1 MCLTLYERIVDSM
14 KRAKIQ
20 DIADSLK
27 ISRVTV
33 WKVFNNKEG
42 VSEDM
47 RRKVL
52 ECAAEMD
59 YKPSKKQDIDL
70 PVLVKK
76 QTLVS
81 VVVSRPES
89 SAFWVKIIHQLAE
102 EFSNSGI
109 GLMYTY
115 IPERMSEGYV
125 LPKSLSDGSLQG
137 IIVMN
142 VYDKEMLQLLN
153 DLTIPKVFLDI
164 VTDMQV
170 EALKGD
176 LLLLE
181 GRDSIR
187 EIVLNMVSKGRS
199 SIGFIG
205 DINYAKTNMERY
217 EGYVS
222 AMHQSG
228 LPIDSQICYT
238 GSMTLNTYAETIEG
252 FMKQLPKMPDAF
264 VCVND
269 HAANI
274 LIQYLESHGY
284 QVPED
289 VAVSGYDDNNEF
301 HYTKNLTTVQVNN
314 SLIGKR
320 LAKQLL
326 YRIENMEDSY
336 EVTYVRPK
344 VIFRNSTG
352 C

>member
-1 MCLTLYERIVDSM
+1 M

-20 DIADSLK
+20 DIADSLQV
-27 ISRVTV
+27 SRVTV

-52 ECAAEMD
+52 ECAAKMN
-59 YKPSKKQDIDL
+59 YQPSKNQEIDL

-81 VVVSRPES
+81 VVVSRPET

-115 IPERMSEGYV
+115 LPEQRSEGYV
-125 LPKSLSDGSLQG
+125 LPESLTDGSLQG
-137 IIVMN
+137 VIIMN
-142 VYDKEMLQLLN
+142 VYDKGMLQLLN
-153 DLTIPKVFLDI
+153 KLSLPKVFLDI
-164 VTDMQV
+164 VNDMPMDS
-170 EALKGD
+170 LKGD

-187 EIVLNMVSKGRS
+187 EIVINMITKGRRH
-199 SIGFIG
+199 IGFIG
-205 DINYAKTNMERY
+205 DIKYAKTNMERY

-222 AMHQSG
+222 AMNQYG
-228 LPIDSQICYT
+228 LPIDPKICYT
-238 GSMTLNTYAETIEG
+238 GSMTLNTYADTIEG
-252 FMKQLPKMPDAF
+252 FMSNLTQMPDAF

-274 LIQYLESHGY
+274 LVQYLGSHGY
-284 QVPED
+284 RVPED
-289 VAVSGYDDNNEF
+289 VYVSGYDDNNEF
-301 HYTKNLTTVQVNN
+301 NYTKNLTTVQVNN

-326 YRIENMEDSY
+326 YRMSNMEDPY
-336 EVTYVRPK
+336 EVTYVRPN
-344 VIFRNSTG
+344 VIYRNSTG
-352 C
+352 F

>member
-1 MCLTLYERIVDSM
+1 M

-20 DIADSLK
+20 DIADLLD

-47 RRKVL
+47 KRKVL
-52 ECAAEMD
+52 ECAAELN
-59 YKPSKKQDIDL
+59 YQPSKLQEAGIAIPL
-70 PVLVKK
+70 KK

-81 VVVSRPES
+81 VVVSRPET

-115 IPERMSEGYV
+115 LPAHLTDGYV
-125 LPKSLSDGSLQG
+125 LPQSLTDGSIQG
-137 IIVMN
+137 IIIMN
-142 VYDKEMLQLLN
+142 VYDEAMLNLLN
-153 DLTIPKVFLDI
+153 ELAIPKVFLDI
-164 VTDMQV
+164 VTGMTT
-170 EALKGD
+170 ESLKGD

-181 GRDSIR
+181 GRDSIK
-187 EIVLNMVSKGRS
+187 EIVTSLIKKGHER
-199 SIGFIG
+199 IGFIG
-205 DINYAKTNMERY
+205 DIQYAKTNMERY

-222 AMHQSG
+222 AMYQSG
-228 LPIDSQICYT
+228 KPIDPNICYT
-238 GSMTLNTYAETIEG
+238 GNMTLNTYVSAIEE
-252 FMKQLPKMPDAF
+252 FMNGITQVPDAF

-274 LIQYLESHGY
+274 LVQYLESHGY
-284 QVPED
+284 KVPED

-301 HYTKNLTTVQVNN
+301 NYTKNLTTVQVNN
-314 SLIGKR
+314 SQIGKR

-326 YRIENMEDSY
+326 YRIDNPDDPY
-336 EVTYVRPK
+336 EVTYVRTK
-344 VIFRNSTG
+344 VIYRNSTG
-352 C
+352 I

>member
-1 MCLTLYERIVDSM
+1 MLTLYERIVDSM

-20 DIADSLK
+20 DIADSLQV
-27 ISRVTV
+27 SRVTV

-52 ECAAEMD
+52 ECAAEMN
-59 YKPSKKQDIDL
+59 YQPSKNQELDL

-89 SAFWVKIIHQLAE
+89 SAFWIKIIHQLAE
-102 EFSNSGI
+102 EFSNSDI

-115 IPERMSEGYV
+115 LPGQISEGYV
-125 LPKSLSDGSLQG
+125 LPKSLTDGSIQG
-137 IIVMN
+137 IIIMN
-142 VYDKEMLQLLN
+142 VYDKDMLQLLN
-153 DLTIPKVFLDI
+153 DLPIPKVFLD
-164 VTDMQV
+164 VVSDMQI

-187 EIVLNMVSKGRS
+187 DIVIDLASKGRR

-205 DINYAKTNMERY
+205 DIKYAKTNMERY
-217 EGYVS
+217 EGYVT
-222 AMHQSG
+222 AMHQCG

-238 GSMTLNTYAETIEG
+238 DSMTLNTYADTIEG
-252 FMKQLPKMPDAF
+252 FMNQLPKMPDAF

-274 LIQYLESHGY
+274 LVQYLESHGY
-284 QVPED
+284 QVPKD

-301 HYTKNLTTVQVNN
+301 SYTKNLTTVQVNN

-326 YRIENMEDSY
+326 YRMENMDDSY

-344 VIFRNSTG
+344 VIYRNSTG
-352 C
+352 Y